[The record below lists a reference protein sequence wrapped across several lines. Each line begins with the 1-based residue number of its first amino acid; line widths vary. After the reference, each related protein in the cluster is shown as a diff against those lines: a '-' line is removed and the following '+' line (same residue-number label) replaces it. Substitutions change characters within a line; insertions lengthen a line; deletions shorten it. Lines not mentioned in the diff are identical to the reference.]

1 MRRNDIGPYGE
12 DARFAVYM
20 APAAESPLA
29 AFGGRWLGY
38 DPATGDAVSG
48 ETFGLEP
55 DLARRA
61 IETPAVYGLHATLKA
76 PFRLRPGCSPEAL
89 ESRLA
94 AIAANAA
101 PVPLGYLSIASLG
114 GFLALL
120 AERTAAARTLA
131 NRCLFGLEAFRA
143 PLTDT
148 EREKRL
154 KARLTTNQR
163 LLLETYGYPY
173 VLSEYR
179 FHISLTGR
187 LDERERESVAAA
199 LTGPLQDIVG
209 QPFEIRSLCLFV
221 QPAAGARFRL
231 ASRWPLRV

>member
-1 MRRNDIGPYGE
+1 
-12 DARFAVYM
+12 M
-20 APAAESPLA
+20 APEAESPLA
-29 AFGGRWLGY
+29 TFGRRWLGH
-38 DPATGDAVSG
+38 DPATGDTVDG

-61 IETPAVYGLHATLKA
+61 VESPSLYGLHATLKA

-89 ESRLA
+89 QGRLA
-94 AIAANAA
+94 AIASDAA
-101 PVPLGYLSIASLG
+101 PAPLGYLSIASLG

-120 AERTAAARTLA
+120 PERTTAVRTLA

-143 PLTDT
+143 PLTDA

-154 KARLTTNQR
+154 KAQLTTNQR

-173 VLSEYR
+173 VLSEFR
-179 FHISLTGR
+179 FHITLTGR
-187 LDERERESVAAA
+187 LDDRERESVATA
-199 LTGPLQDIVG
+199 LAGPLQDVVG

-231 ASRWPLRV
+231 ASRWPLCV